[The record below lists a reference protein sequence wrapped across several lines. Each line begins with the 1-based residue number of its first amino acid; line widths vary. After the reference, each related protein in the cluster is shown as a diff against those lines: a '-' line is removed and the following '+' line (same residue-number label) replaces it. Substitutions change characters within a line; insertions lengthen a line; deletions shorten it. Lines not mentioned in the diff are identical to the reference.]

1 MVDNVNESSEVDAS
15 GVVNEPIVDEIIE
28 LEGGSA
34 TIIEEPVAMRI
45 DKRLS
50 VSSAKVTK
58 QKDPAK
64 IAQQKELGKIVLLKN
79 IAGMKSGSI
88 IDIMNIDK
96 SGGVHFKLG
105 NARTYFSALEKGKLW
120 KFDGEK

>member
-1 MVDNVNESSEVDAS
+1 MVENVNEGSEIDVN
-15 GVVNEPIVDEIIE
+15 GVVNAPIVDEIIE

-34 TIIEEPVAMRI
+34 TIIEEPVAMQI
-45 DKRLS
+45 DKRIG

-64 IAQQKELGKIVLLKN
+64 IAQPKELGKIVLLKN

-96 SGGVHFKLG
+96 SGGVHFIIGDTK
-105 NARTYFSALEKGKLW
+105 TYFSTLEKGKLW